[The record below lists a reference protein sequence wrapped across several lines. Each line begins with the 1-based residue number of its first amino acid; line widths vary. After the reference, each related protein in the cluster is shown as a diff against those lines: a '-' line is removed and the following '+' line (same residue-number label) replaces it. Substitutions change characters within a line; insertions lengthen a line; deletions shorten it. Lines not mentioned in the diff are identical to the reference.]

1 MADAP
6 DRGLPDPPVTNRLGR
21 GVIVSAGAA
30 APEPWGGADR
40 VLIDD
45 AALTEPA
52 EALAALHHYWSE
64 RIPVVV
70 ELQCSPD
77 ELRAPETEFGR
88 APYALS
94 PRFEFGR
101 ERLYF
106 LARANN
112 YDNRVGRMVW
122 GPTVEA
128 QRLGAAVSDLA
139 DIVLA
144 DGTPAWCDGG
154 PRAGATPVPEGHLL
168 VHRNNLEQ
176 RVLGPDRPVTSSSE
190 LAADQLAAVVH
201 DAGAARVIAP
211 AGSGKTRVLT
221 ERFRLLADR
230 GWSAGSITAVAY
242 NVRAKDTMRE
252 RLVDMPEGA
261 RRRVRTLHAL
271 GNDVLGRAGANG
283 ALIDEWEMRRRIE
296 ALVPVKPRAN
306 TDMYAP
312 YLEALS
318 EVRLG
323 LVDPNV
329 VEAQRDDVAGFGA
342 MFDEYRD
349 KLHADRAIDHD
360 EQIYGA
366 IEVLLRVPETR
377 RAFQREAR
385 HLLVDEFQ
393 DLTPAQLLLL
403 RLIAAPAYD
412 VFGVGD
418 DDQVIYGYAG
428 ADPDFLINYD
438 SYFPGGTHHALATNY
453 RCPGAVVTATRNLLS
468 YNRRRI
474 DKEIV
479 AAKDDTGASADALT
493 VVAVEPERVAQAA
506 VEQVTTWLGAGAPP
520 TDIAVL
526 SRVNAVLLPAQLLL
540 GEAGVPCWTPVS
552 VAVLNRT
559 GTRTALAYL
568 RLALAAGNNTGFHG
582 TDLALAARR
591 PSRSLRREVLQRLE
605 RKRQWTLVQLR
616 RESDALT
623 GAAAAK
629 FDAFCD
635 DLDGLGQA
643 FDNGGTTD
651 QLLTRIRDAVGLGA
665 ALATLDLS
673 GKAPDA
679 SHRDDLNALIA
690 VATFEPDPASFEPWL
705 RTRLR
710 APNERAGSDGV
721 ALSTVHR
728 VKGMEWPFVVVL
740 GAHDGLMPHALAD
753 DVEEERRIFHVAI
766 TRGDTAVKVIADVTA
781 RRPFLDELLAPAPT
795 RTERSARVAA
805 GPEPR
810 AAAAAASGRG
820 RNTIDAEVGL
830 AVAYAGSTGTL
841 VELRAD
847 AAVLEDDG
855 GTRLVIPYGERVEL
869 DGRRAQLVRGR
880 SAEVT
885 HASPGLVE
893 ALKAWRKQ
901 RAASDHVPAYIVL
914 TDAHLE
920 GIADRRPESLD
931 ELSRCAGIGPTKLER
946 YGDEIVAVIVDTP
959 TETAAG

>member
-1 MADAP
+1 VVDLAP
-6 DRGLPDPPVTNRLGR
+6 PGVITRLGR
-21 GVIVSAGAA
+21 GVIVGPSAPAA
-30 APEPWGGADR
+30 EHWAGADR
-40 VLIDD
+40 VVIDD
-45 AALTEPA
+45 DVLRDPAAALEP
-52 EALAALHHYWSE
+52 LHHHWSA

-70 ELQCSPD
+70 ELRCSAD
-77 ELRAPETEFGR
+77 ELRAPEAEPVR
-88 APYALS
+88 PPYALS
-94 PRFEFGR
+94 PRFEFAR

-112 YDNRVGRMVW
+112 YDDRVGRMAW
-122 GPTVEA
+122 GPTLEA
-128 QRLGAAVSDLA
+128 QRLGAAASEVA
-139 DIVLA
+139 DVLLA

-154 PRAGATPVPEGHLL
+154 PRAGATPVPEGHAL
-168 VHRNNLEQ
+168 VHRNSLEQ
-176 RVLGPDRPVTSSSE
+176 RLLDPDRPVTTDAD

-201 DAGAARVIAP
+201 DTGAARVIAP

-221 ERFRLLADR
+221 ERFRLLVDR
-230 GWSAGSITAVAY
+230 GWSPGSITAVAY

-252 RLVDMPEGA
+252 RLADMPEGA

-271 GNDVLGRAGANG
+271 GNDVLRRAGGNTS
-283 ALIDEWEMRRRIE
+283 LIDEWEMRRRIE

-366 IEVLLRVPETR
+366 IEVLLRDPETR
-377 RAFQREAR
+377 REFQREAR

-403 RLIAAPAYD
+403 RLVAAPAYD

-428 ADPDFLINYD
+428 ADPEFLINYD
-438 SYFPGGTHHALATNY
+438 RYFPGGTHHALSMNY
-453 RCPGAVVTATRNLLS
+453 RCPAAVVSATRNLLS

-479 AAKDDTGASADALT
+479 AAKKSTGSDHDDALSIAT
-493 VVAVEPERVAQAA
+493 APPERVARAA
-506 VEQVTTWLGAGAPP
+506 VDRVGAWLEAGAQP

-526 SRVNAVLLPAQLLL
+526 SRVNSVLLPAQLLL

-568 RLALAAGNNTGFHG
+568 RLALAAGDNTGFHG

-605 RKRQWTLVQLR
+605 RKRQWRMPQLR
-616 RESDALT
+616 RETDGLNAS
-623 GAAAAK
+623 AADK
-629 FDAFCD
+629 FDAFCN
-635 DLDGLGQA
+635 DLEALGRA
-643 FDNGGTTD
+643 FDGGATTD
-651 QLLTRIRDAVGLGA
+651 LLLTRIRDEVGLGA

-673 GKAPDA
+673 GKSPDA

-690 VATFEPDPASFEPWL
+690 VSTFEPDPAAFEPWL
-705 RTRLR
+705 RARLR
-710 APNERAGSDGV
+710 PANEPARDHGV
-721 ALSTVHR
+721 AVSTVHR

-753 DVEEERRIFHVAI
+753 DLEEERRIFHVAI
-766 TRGDTAVKVIADVTA
+766 TRGDTAVHVVADATA
-781 RRPFLDELLAPAPT
+781 PRPFLDELDAPAPP
-795 RTERSARVAA
+795 RPAQPERAEVAEA
-805 GPEPR
+805 PP
-810 AAAAAASGRG
+810 AAAGRG
-820 RNTIDAEVGL
+820 RNTIAAELGMQVTF
-830 AVAYAGSTGTL
+830 AGSSGPI
-841 VELRAD
+841 VELRID
-847 AAVLEDDG
+847 AAVLEDANG
-855 GTRLVIPYGERVEL
+855 ARLVIPYGERVER
-869 DGRRAQLVRGR
+869 DGRRAQLTRGQ
-880 SAEVT
+880 SGDIT
-885 HASPGLVE
+885 HASPQLVD

-901 RAASDHVPAYIVL
+901 RAASDRVPAYIVL
-914 TDAHLE
+914 SDAHLE
-920 GIADRRPESLD
+920 GIADRRPESLA
-931 ELSRCAGIGPTKLER
+931 ELARCTGIGPTKLER
-946 YGDEIVAVIVDTP
+946 YGDEIVAVIADAP
-959 TETAAG
+959 TE

>member
-1 MADAP
+1 MMRAMVDLAEP
-6 DRGLPDPPVTNRLGR
+6 GVITRLGR
-21 GVIVSAGAA
+21 GVIVGPHAPASEHWAGAV
-30 APEPWGGADR
+30 R
-40 VLIDD
+40 VVIDD
-45 AALTEPA
+45 AVLRDPTPALEM
-52 EALAALHHYWSE
+52 LHQHWSA
-64 RIPVVV
+64 RIAVVV
-70 ELQCSPD
+70 DLQCSAD
-77 ELRAPETEFGR
+77 ELRAPETEPTR
-88 APYALS
+88 PPYALS
-94 PRFEFGR
+94 PRFEFAR

-112 YDNRVGRMVW
+112 YDDRAGRMVW
-122 GPTVEA
+122 GPTLEA
-128 QRLGAAVSDLA
+128 QRLGATVSDLA
-139 DIVLA
+139 DVLLT

-154 PRAGATPVPEGHLL
+154 PRAGATQVPEGHAL
-168 VHRNNLEQ
+168 VHRNSLEQ
-176 RVLGPDRPVTSSSE
+176 RLLAPDRPVTTQAA

-201 DAGAARVIAP
+201 DTGAARVIAP

-221 ERFRLLADR
+221 ERFRLLVDR

-252 RLVDMPEGA
+252 RLADMPEGA

-271 GNDVLGRAGANG
+271 GNDVLRRASGPTS
-283 ALIDEWEMRRRIE
+283 LIDEWEMRRRIE

-342 MFDEYRD
+342 MFSEYRD
-349 KLHADRAIDHD
+349 KLHADHAIDHD

-366 IEVLLRVPETR
+366 IEVLLREPEVR
-377 RAFQREAR
+377 RGFQRESR

-403 RLIAAPAYD
+403 RLVAAPGYD

-428 ADPDFLINYD
+428 ADPEFLINYD
-438 SYFPGGTHHALATNY
+438 RYFPGGTHHALATNY
-453 RCPGAVVTATRNLLS
+453 RCPAPVVAATRNLLS

-474 DKEIV
+474 DKEII
-479 AAKDDTGASADALT
+479 AAKADTDADTDAALT
-493 VVAVEPERVAQAA
+493 VATAPPERVARAA
-506 VEQVTTWLGAGAPP
+506 VDRVTTWLAAGAEP

-526 SRVNAVLLPAQLLL
+526 SRVNSVLLPAQLLL

-568 RLALAAGNNTGFHG
+568 RLALAAGDSTGFHG

-605 RKRQWTLVQLR
+605 RKKHWRMPQLR
-616 RESDALT
+616 REIDALNAS
-623 GAAAAK
+623 AADK
-629 FDAFCD
+629 FETFCN
-635 DLDGLGQA
+635 DLDALGRA
-643 FDNGGTTD
+643 YDDGATTD
-651 QLLTRIRDAVGLGA
+651 QLLTRIRDEIGLGA

-673 GKAPDA
+673 GKSPDA
-679 SHRDDLNALIA
+679 SHRDDLNALIS
-690 VATFEPDPASFEPWL
+690 VATFEPDPAAFEPWL
-705 RTRLR
+705 RARLR
-710 APNERAGSDGV
+710 APNEPARDHGV

-753 DVEEERRIFHVAI
+753 DIEEERRIFHVAI
-766 TRGDTAVKVIADVTA
+766 TRADTAVHVVADATA
-781 RRPFLDELLAPAPT
+781 PRPFLDELDAPAPA
-795 RTERSARVAA
+795 EAEKPAPAA
-805 GPEPR
+805 GAGAPAPPP
-810 AAAAAASGRG
+810 GRG
-820 RNTIDAEVGL
+820 RNTIVAELGL
-830 AVAYAGSTGTL
+830 RVTFAGSSGPI
-841 VELRAD
+841 VELRPD
-847 AAVLEDDG
+847 SAVLEDDTG
-855 GTRLVIPYGERVEL
+855 ARLVIPYGERVGS
-869 DGRRAQLVRGR
+869 DGRRAQLTRGR
-880 SAEVT
+880 SADIT
-885 HASPGLVE
+885 HASPQLVD

-901 RAASDHVPAYIVL
+901 RATSDRVPAYIVL
-914 TDAHLE
+914 SDAHLE
-920 GIADRRPESLD
+920 GIADRRPESLS
-931 ELSRCAGIGPTKLER
+931 ELARCTGIGPTKLER
-946 YGDEIVAVIVDTP
+946 YGDEIVAVIADAP
-959 TETAAG
+959 AE

>member
-1 MADAP
+1 VVDLAEP
-6 DRGLPDPPVTNRLGR
+6 GVITRLGR
-21 GVIVSAGAA
+21 GVIVDASAP
-30 APEPWGGADR
+30 APEHWAGADR
-40 VLIDD
+40 VVIDD
-45 AALTEPA
+45 DALRDPAAAL
-52 EALAALHHYWSE
+52 EALHGHWSA
-64 RIPVVV
+64 RLPVVV
-70 ELQCSPD
+70 ELRCPAG
-77 ELRAPETEFGR
+77 ELRAPETEPVR
-88 APYALS
+88 PPYALS
-94 PRFEFGR
+94 PRFEFAR

-112 YDNRVGRMVW
+112 YDDRAGRMVW
-122 GPTVEA
+122 GPTLEA
-128 QRLGAAVSDLA
+128 QRLGATASDVA
-139 DIVLA
+139 DVLVG

-154 PRAGATPVPEGHLL
+154 PRAGATPAPEGHALI
-168 VHRNNLEQ
+168 HRNSLEQ
-176 RVLGPDRPVTSSSE
+176 GRLDPDRPVTTDAA

-201 DAGAARVIAP
+201 DTGAARVIAP

-221 ERFRLLADR
+221 ERFRLLVAR
-230 GWSAGSITAVAY
+230 GWSPGSITAVAY

-252 RLVDMPEGA
+252 RLADMPDGA

-271 GNDVLGRAGANG
+271 GNDVLRRAGG
-283 ALIDEWEMRRRIE
+283 HTSLIDEWEMRRRIE

-323 LVDPNV
+323 LVDPNT

-366 IEVLLRVPETR
+366 IEALLRDPDVR
-377 RAFQREAR
+377 GAFQREAR

-403 RLIAAPAYD
+403 RLVAAPAYD

-428 ADPDFLINYD
+428 ADPEFLINYD
-438 SYFPGGTHHALATNY
+438 RYFPGGTHHALATNY
-453 RCPGAVVTATRNLLS
+453 RCPAPVVVATRNLLS

-479 AAKDDTGASADALT
+479 AAKAPADGDDETLT
-493 VVAVEPERVAQAA
+493 IATAPPERVARAA
-506 VEQVTTWLGAGAPP
+506 VERVTAWLEGGAAP

-526 SRVNAVLLPAQLLL
+526 SRVNSVLLPAQLLL

-568 RLALAAGNNTGFHG
+568 RLALAAGDNTGFHG

-605 RKRQWTLVQLR
+605 RKKQWRMPQLR
-616 RESDALT
+616 REI
-623 GAAAAK
+623 
-629 FDAFCD
+629 
-635 DLDGLGQA
+635 DGLNASAADKFETFCNDLEALGRA
-643 FDNGGTTD
+643 FDGGATTD
-651 QLLTRIRDAVGLGA
+651 QLLTRIRDEIGLGA

-673 GKAPDA
+673 GKSPDA

-690 VATFEPDPASFEPWL
+690 VATFEPEPAAFEPWL
-705 RTRLR
+705 RARLR
-710 APNERAGSDGV
+710 ATNEAARDDGV
-721 ALSTVHR
+721 AVSTVHR
-728 VKGMEWPFVVVL
+728 VKGMEWPLVVVL

-753 DVEEERRIFHVAI
+753 DIEEERRIFHVAI
-766 TRGDTAVKVIADVTA
+766 TRADTAVHVVADATA
-781 RRPFLDELLAPAPT
+781 PRPFLDELEAPAP
-795 RTERSARVAA
+795 
-805 GPEPR
+805 PEPAQPAR
-810 AAAAAASGRG
+810 ATAVTDAAPAAPGRG
-820 RNTIDAEVGL
+820 RTTVAAELGMHVTF
-830 AVAYAGSTGTL
+830 AGSTGPI
-841 VELRAD
+841 VELRTD
-847 AAVLEDDG
+847 AAVLEDANG
-855 GTRLVIPYGERVEL
+855 ARLVIPYGERVER
-869 DGRRAQLVRGR
+869 DGRRAQLTRGR
-880 SAEVT
+880 SVDIT
-885 HASPGLVE
+885 HASPLVVE

-914 TDAHLE
+914 SDAHLE
-920 GIADRRPESLD
+920 GIADRRPVSLA
-931 ELSRCAGIGPTKLER
+931 ELARCTGIGPTKLER
-946 YGDEIVAVIVDTP
+946 YGDEIVAVIADSP
-959 TETAAG
+959 SE

>member
-1 MADAP
+1 MMRAVVD
-6 DRGLPDPPVTNRLGR
+6 LPDGEVVTRLGR
-21 GVIVSAGAA
+21 GVIVGPGAP
-30 APEPWGGADR
+30 APSLWAGADR
-40 VLIDD
+40 VVVDD
-45 AALTEPA
+45 AVLADPA
-52 EALAALHHYWSE
+52 DAIEVLHRHWSR

-70 ELQCSPD
+70 ELRCTAD
-77 ELRAPETEFGR
+77 ELRAPETEPIR
-88 APYALS
+88 PPYALS

-106 LARANN
+106 LTRANN
-112 YDNRVGRMVW
+112 YDDRVGRMVW
-122 GPTVEA
+122 GPSVEA
-128 QRLGAAVSDLA
+128 QRLGAVAEGGADVLLA
-139 DIVLA
+139 DA
-144 DGTPAWCDGG
+144 TPAWCDGG
-154 PRAGATPVPEGHLL
+154 PRAGTTAVPDGHVLI
-168 VHRNNLEQ
+168 HRHNLEQ
-176 RVLGPDRPVTSSSE
+176 RVLGADRSVTSTAE

-221 ERFRLLADR
+221 ERFRLLVDR
-230 GWSAGSITAVAY
+230 GWNPGSITAVAY
-242 NVRAKDTMRE
+242 NVRAKDTMRD
-252 RLVDMPEGA
+252 RLADMPEGA

-271 GNDVLGRAGANG
+271 GNDVLGRGSG
-283 ALIDEWEMRRRIE
+283 PSSLIDEWEMRRRIE

-349 KLHADRAIDHD
+349 KLQADRAIDHD

-366 IEVLLRVPETR
+366 IEVLLRVPDVR
-377 RAFQREAR
+377 RSFQREAR

-403 RLIAAPAYD
+403 RLVAAPAYD

-428 ADPDFLINYD
+428 ADPEFLINYD
-438 SYFPGGTHHALATNY
+438 RYFPGGTHHALATNY
-453 RCPGAVVTATRNLLS
+453 RCPEPVVTATRNLLS

-479 AAKDDTGASADALT
+479 PAKSGDDPGARTDALSIVT
-493 VVAVEPERVAQAA
+493 AEPERVAGAA
-506 VEQVTTWLGAGAPP
+506 VARVTSWLEAGARPHE
-520 TDIAVL
+520 IAVL

-540 GEAGVPCWTPVS
+540 GEAGVPSWTPVS

-582 TDLALAARR
+582 GDLALAARR
-591 PSRSLRREVLQRLE
+591 PSRSLRRELLQRLE
-605 RKRQWTLVQLR
+605 RKRAWTMGQLR
-616 RESDALT
+616 REPDALT

-635 DLDGLGQA
+635 DLDALGRA
-643 FDNGGTTD
+643 FDGGATTTR
-651 QLLTRIRDAVGLGA
+651 LLTLIRDDVGLGA

-679 SHRDDLNALIA
+679 SHRDDLNALIS
-690 VATFEPDPASFEPWL
+690 VATFEPDPAAFEPWL
-705 RTRLR
+705 RDRLR
-710 APNERAGSDGV
+710 APSERAGSDGV

-728 VKGMEWPFVVVL
+728 VKGMEWPYVVVL

-766 TRGDTAVKVIADVTA
+766 TRGDTAVQVIADVSA
-781 RRPFLDELLAPAPT
+781 RRPFLDELLAPAPARPVRT
-795 RTERSARVAA
+795 RPAAVETERSEAPSSRSRTSI
-805 GPEPR
+805 E
-810 AAAAAASGRG
+810 
-820 RNTIDAEVGL
+820 AELGL
-830 AVAYAGSTGTL
+830 QIAFAGSTGAI

-847 AAVLEDDG
+847 AAVLEESS
-855 GTRLVIPYGERVEL
+855 GTRVVIPYGERVEI

-880 SAEVT
+880 STPSRSDVT
-885 HASPGLVE
+885 HASPALVE
-893 ALKAWRKQ
+893 ALKAWRRQ
-901 RAASDHVPAYIVL
+901 RATSDRVPAYIVL
-914 TDAHLE
+914 SDAHLE
-920 GIADRRPESLD
+920 GIADRRPESLGD
-931 ELSRCAGIGPTKLER
+931 LAQCTGIGPTKLER
-946 YGDEIVAVIVDTP
+946 YGDEIIAVIADSP
-959 TETAAG
+959 AE